1 MLVALTTVSVALS
14 SPADIARRPLIA
26 GYLSQ
31 WWCTLLTSIASLLR
45 TLLAPVVHMLH
56 HKTHCWIWY
65 IAVCCHWQDFWVG
78 NEVFFP
84 LGAAPDRVHVQ
95 RKSVLKLAIWA
106 SWNLHVLAQES
117 FFFSFLISRIDYSS
131 FFNMNSPKN
140 FTCLSAKLRKE
151 FSSLLGNPP
160 APCYRKLKLSLYAMW
175 QQELTNTCTCNY
187 STLHRNI

>member
-26 GYLSQ
+26 DYLSQ

-45 TLLAPVVHMLH
+45 TLLAPVVHMLY

-151 FSSLLGNPP
+151 FSSPLENPP
-160 APCYRKLKLSLYAMW
+160 APCYQKLKLSLYAVW